1 MQRAARLR
9 KQTTKTISVDRRTV
23 SAAFRRCRADFFRQF
38 SVFLRPDSIGRCPD
52 HGSCAQ
58 YSIFRRVHP
67 TDFDRLTARL
77 PGRPRNELARRLGYT
92 PLASLVISA
101 GTVFA
106 AIDCGVSRTLQTLNP
121 ASGITFVFLI
131 FVVFRCSFVAEK

>member
-1 MQRAARLR
+1 MNLFIGASNAARS
-9 KQTTKTISVDRRTV
+9 KAPKTNHQNDI
-23 SAAFRRCRADFFRQF
+23 CR
-38 SVFLRPDSIGRCPD
+38 PSIGRCPD

-92 PLASLVISA
+92 PLASLVSSA

-106 AIDCGVSRTLQTLNP
+106 AIDGGVARTLQTLNP

-131 FVVFRCSFVAEK
+131 FVVFR